1 MSPLLRKRDGS
12 VAYAIH
18 NPDGSWFEMPAQDA
32 QTQASGNRLPASPR
46 QVVTADAK
54 NSAPDPV
61 RQFLRD
67 IGKRGGQA
75 RASRHSREQIAAWGR
90 VRHKKL
96 DFGCK

>member
-1 MSPLLRKRDGS
+1 MSQLLRKRDGS

-32 QTQASGNRLPASPR
+32 QPQASGNRLPASPN
-46 QVVTADAK
+46 T
-54 NSAPDPV
+54 SAPDHV
-61 RQFLRD
+61 RQFLRE
-67 IGKRGGQA
+67 IGRRGGQA
-75 RASRHSREQIAAWGR
+75 RASRHSREQIASWGR